1 MRIINNIAE
10 TKPTRIISTCTKDEA
25 FRLGSDWY
33 TKIEMND
40 FAIRSSSNKYAE
52 GFVAFDF
59 PGYRG
64 DYRLLP

>member
-1 MRIINNIAE
+1 MEGDFCDAMLG
-10 TKPTRIISTCTKDEA
+10 TCRMMGVQA
-25 FRLGSDWY
+25 GC
-33 TKIEMND
+33 
-40 FAIRSSSNKYAE
+40 KYAE